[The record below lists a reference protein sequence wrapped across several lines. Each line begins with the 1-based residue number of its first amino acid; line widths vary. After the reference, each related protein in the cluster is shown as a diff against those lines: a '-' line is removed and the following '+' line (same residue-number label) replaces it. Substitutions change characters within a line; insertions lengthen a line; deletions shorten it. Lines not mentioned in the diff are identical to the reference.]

1 MSRHTTWDDLD
12 ADVLG
17 EVLDNPAVR
26 LGEYIM
32 NLRVSEL
39 FFAMACL
46 LSMVLF
52 VYAPHPPKQVCL
64 SGAPFWPSLPS
75 AFFLTAAAVIFSHDE
90 ALADLAE
97 AHRQHVRCAQ
107 PTIGIS
113 IKTDDLGIRRN
124 CVRCNCRGL
133 AFAHLRK
140 HSVSIRI

>member
-1 MSRHTTWDDLD
+1 MPRHTTWDDLD

-52 VYAPHPPKQVCL
+52 VYAPHPPKQISQRL
-64 SGAPFWPSLPS
+64 IDSMYGAPSPPS
-75 AFFLTAAAVIFSHDE
+75 ASQSRRT
-90 ALADLAE
+90 
-97 AHRQHVRCAQ
+97 
-107 PTIGIS
+107 TWG
-113 IKTDDLGIRRN
+113 TDAT
-124 CVRCNCRGL
+124 
-133 AFAHLRK
+133 AFAASAVDSLSH
-140 HSVSIRI
+140 IYANTA